1 MNIRVVNDEV
11 FKYYPSHS
19 RNHQLTKT
27 HWDWWYALDK
37 EWQEILLEC
46 LVDDLSE
53 GEIEL
58 INQLSLEEK
67 LLKIVNLEELF
78 FEWNGGIKNSSFKI
92 CDLSALH
99 RLHKLIIVNCTGLD
113 YQNLATAKHLTYLT
127 INKSHLVDLDGL
139 KTLKT
144 LKTLSLYGNEIV
156 DISSLSKLEGLISLD
171 LSLNFIRDI
180 SPLETLTKLECLNIA
195 DNPIDEIKINH
206 LKNKLPNCVIN
217 SESVDSLLACNI
229 NTFDEFE
236 LAMFNDLK

>member
-1 MNIRVVNDEV
+1 MDN
-11 FKYYPSHS
+11 K
-19 RNHQLTKT
+19 
-27 HWDWWYALDK
+27 
-37 EWQEILLEC
+37 WQTILLNC
-46 LVDDLSE
+46 LADDFFQCNMDIL
-53 GEIEL
+53 
-58 INQLSLEEK
+58 NRLSLEEK

-113 YQNLATAKHLTYLT
+113 YQNLATAKHLTYLK

-171 LSLNFIRDI
+171 LSLNFIWDI

-229 NTFDEFE
+229 STFDEFE
-236 LAMFNDLK
+236 LAMFNALK